1 MGVIKKSYLL
11 LLIENQNK
19 IMVNNNILNIVDIVY
34 LIVLHLVYNEDR
46 AR

>member
-1 MGVIKKSYLL
+1 MGVIKNSYLL

-34 LIVLHLVYNEDR
+34 LIVLHLVYNEDL

>member
-34 LIVLHLVYNEDR
+34 LIVLHLVYNEDL